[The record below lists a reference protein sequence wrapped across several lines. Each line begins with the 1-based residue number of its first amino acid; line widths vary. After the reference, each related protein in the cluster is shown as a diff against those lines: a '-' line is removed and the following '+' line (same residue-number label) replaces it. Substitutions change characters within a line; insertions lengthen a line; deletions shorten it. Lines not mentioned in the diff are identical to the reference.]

1 MNQQIPKAL
10 AAVAHLL
17 DRCQADPRFRHVMS
31 GTMSFRMLCEVE
43 AEHTGVPLEEV
54 IANREKV
61 VPDRLGDTPLVVSLD
76 EASYWTKRA
85 LRQGYLLG
93 RDTKPLEAAGVTLER
108 ELAAE
113 VTLERATTP
122 PAGAGEEMKRG

>member
-1 MNQQIPKAL
+1 MEIKSKAL

-17 DRCQADPRFRHVMS
+17 DRCQADPRFRHLMS
-31 GTMSFRMLCEVE
+31 GTISFRMLCEVE
-43 AEHTGVPLEEV
+43 AEHTGVSLKEV

-85 LRQGYLLG
+85 LRQGTQLG
-93 RDTKPLEAAGVTLER
+93 RDTKDVSHVSRVLER

-113 VTLERATTP
+113 VTVVRATTP
-122 PAGAGEEMKRG
+122 EG